1 MKNKIIAFAVST
13 ALLLASLSLFAFATG
28 APLSVSSGVFTLETT
43 AENLEFTMAD
53 AGLAEVTTNYF
64 DTAFDSNGC
73 DASYYG
79 AYRASLS
86 DADGLALPFTSEMKV
101 RISLGEEYAEK
112 EIFVF
117 YITDALTA
125 SEKVDAVSNAASI
138 TISGEDFAAMSNN
151 IIVVM
156 TSTKSAP
163 AEPASPIVPAVICA
177 SVALVAIVASV
188 MVVKNKNGKNSIVD

>member
-64 DTAFDSNGC
+64 DTAFDSDGC
-73 DASYYG
+73 D
-79 AYRASLS
+79 ASLS

-101 RISLGEEYAEK
+101 LISLGEEYAEK

-117 YITDALTA
+117 YITDAGTA